1 MSYFMELDHVTRE
14 FGGGA
19 FSTKP
24 PIVAVDDVSLTI
36 DEDEPK
42 ITTIA
47 GESGSGKTTLARL
60 LMGTITPSD
69 GTMLYRGKDFK
80 RLSGRESWSFRQ
92 EVQSIYQDPFGSYN
106 PFYKVDHVLEAP
118 IHHFKLASSKA
129 ARAGMIEEAL
139 AMVGLQPGD
148 TLGRF
153 PHQLSGGQRQ
163 RIMVARALLI
173 KPKLILADEPV
184 SMVDA
189 SLRATILDS
198 IRRLNRE
205 VGISVVY
212 ITHDLTTALQISD
225 NILVMYRGSVVE
237 AGAVER
243 VILEPKHPY
252 TQLLIE
258 SIPQPDPENKWG
270 DEPPTPRFED
280 FSTMKGCKFADRC
293 PHVMDQCNVAQPP
306 RFQLETHRQ
315 AQCYLYQ
322 DESNPMP
329 AADLATIFQSRREL
343 TGIGRIGQDKEVIS

>member
-1 MSYFMELDHVTRE
+1 MTKFIELDHVTRT
-14 FGGGA
+14 FGGGVL
-19 FSTKP
+19 SSKP
-24 PIVAVDDVSLTI
+24 PIVAVDDVSLSI

-60 LMGTITPSD
+60 LMGTLTPSF
-69 GTMLYRGKDFK
+69 GTMHYRGKDFMK
-80 RLSGRESWSFRQ
+80 LSRSESWKFKQ
-92 EVQSIYQDPFGSYN
+92 EVQTIYQDPFGSYN
-106 PFYKVDHVLEAP
+106 PFYKVDHVLESP
-118 IHHFKLASSKA
+118 IQYFKLASSKA
-129 ARAGMIEEAL
+129 DRNRIIEEAL

-173 KPKLILADEPV
+173 KPRLILADEPV

-205 VGISVVY
+205 IGISVIY

-237 AGAVER
+237 AGAVEK

-258 SIPQPDPENKWG
+258 SIPQPNPDNKWG
-270 DEPPTPRFED
+270 EEPPAPHFED
-280 FSTMKGCKFADRC
+280 FSSMIGCKFADRC
-293 PHVMDQCNVAQPP
+293 PHAMDKCNAMPP
-306 RFQLETHRQ
+306 PHYQLDRHRQ
-315 AQCYLYQ
+315 AQCFLYE
-322 DESNPMP
+322 DDADPMP
-329 AADLATIFQSRREL
+329 EHDLSTIFQDRRAE
-343 TGIGRIGQDKEVIS
+343 ISV